1 MRLRCIF
8 QDSVC
13 TDDLLLK
20 LPNVMTPDL
29 ARLPAE
35 TIERSVAGV
44 AENCPRLRVGD
55 ALLHRVGVR
64 TGEWRGRGSD
74 RQVGKKRLRQIVGCR
89 PEVRRSAAAL
99 PSSLAAQNG
108 PL

>member
-35 TIERSVAGV
+35 TIERSVAGSRRI
-44 AENCPRLRVGD
+44 ARGCAWATPCCTEWGSEP
-55 ALLHRVGVR
+55 AS
-64 TGEWRGRGSD
+64 GEVVVVID
-74 RQVGKKRLRQIVGCR
+74 K
-89 PEVRRSAAAL
+89 
-99 PSSLAAQNG
+99 
-108 PL
+108 